1 MVQLIAMAMY
11 WLKQEKDKEKK
22 KKEEKGLLLMLPNVD
37 DDLQIFFQMNYDIL
51 LMYKSVEVD
60 IRMNYVSLSMCK
72 KHES

>member
-1 MVQLIAMAMY
+1 
-11 WLKQEKDKEKK
+11 
-22 KKEEKGLLLMLPNVD
+22 MLPNMD

-72 KHES
+72 KHESWHPYELGDVCEEPCHGL